1 MRRLGAEGAVGVG
14 VEAVV
19 GGVVDVVVVGG
30 DEVVEGVV
38 VAVGGGFRFCFWIDG
53 MLCVC
58 GEGSLFFFFATFI
71 SGLMGGERGDVFLFK
86 RYDIKTF
93 KLWL

>member
-1 MRRLGAEGAVGVG
+1 MRRLGVEGAVEVG
-14 VEAVV
+14 VEAVE
-19 GGVVDVVVVGG
+19 GGVVDVVAGE

-38 VAVGGGFRFCFWIDG
+38 AVVGGGFRFCFWIDG

-58 GEGSLFFFFATFI
+58 GGSLSFSFSQLLFLA
-71 SGLMGGERGDVFLFK
+71 LWGGQERDVFLFK
-86 RYDIKTF
+86 RYDIKKF